1 MATKFTCHAI
11 SDGHQYNGKTIGW
24 CIVGQGRFYKG
35 GWLNTLKDR
44 AKLEFPDAEFE
55 ESFGINWGE
64 EQLLKQGLEVY
75 LRGKYPA
82 KSS

>member
-35 GWLNTLKDR
+35 GWLNPLKDR

-64 EQLLKQGLEVY
+64 EHLLKQGLEVY
-75 LRGKYPA
+75 LREKYPA